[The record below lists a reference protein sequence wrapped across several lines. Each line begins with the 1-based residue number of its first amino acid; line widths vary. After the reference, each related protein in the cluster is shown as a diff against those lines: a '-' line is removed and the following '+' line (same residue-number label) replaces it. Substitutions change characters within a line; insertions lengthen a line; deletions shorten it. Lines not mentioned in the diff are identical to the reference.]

1 MNLVSK
7 SHIFV
12 FPLNKI
18 EQKEIS
24 YMWKLVENVQRLLNK
39 HTLIIIFFKNEK
51 PITRSNDLNI
61 SISIYE

>member
-7 SHIFV
+7 SHIFM

-24 YMWKLVENVQRLLNK
+24 YIWKLVENVQRLLNK
-39 HTLIIIFFKNEK
+39 HTLIIIFFKSEK

-61 SISIYE
+61 SISIYK